1 MKIRCNNCYRILNQN
16 EEYCTSCGEY
26 SAKMHNAM
34 ITGNY
39 GPDNLGKF
47 KIGFGIFAIAGF
59 LVCGIL
65 QVVFS
70 IIESDETG
78 LRTNLYS
85 QTNSLF
91 LSSLCAILFCLILF
105 RKDLKSLWTPQK
117 KENILGVTLIGV
129 FVILI
134 CILLS
139 YLFNFTQIFP
149 KFTKDYLDYEGNIFF
164 DVKDT
169 CVSKILF
176 GTIVSSVVLEIACR
190 KFLIDALDDTLLG
203 DKAIYIITV
212 IVMTVFEIAW
222 VMSLDILVVS
232 IIVNIATTGIYMNT
246 NRNVIYNILLRIV
259 LYLVAGLLL
268 IL

>member
-1 MKIRCNNCYRILNQN
+1 MKIRCNNCYRVLNQN

-47 KIGFGIFAIAGF
+47 KIGFSIFAIAGF

-65 QVVFS
+65 QVIFS
-70 IIESDETG
+70 VIESDATG
-78 LRTNLYS
+78 FRTNLYS

-91 LSSLCAILFCLILF
+91 LSSFSAILFCLILF
-105 RKDLKSLWTPQK
+105 RKDLNTLWTPQNK
-117 KENILGVTLIGV
+117 NNILGVSLIGI
-129 FVILI
+129 FVITI
-134 CILLS
+134 SILLS
-139 YLFNFTQIFP
+139 YIFNFTQIFP
-149 KFTKDYLDYEGNIFF
+149 KFTKEYLEYAGNIFF
-164 DVKDT
+164 DFKGT
-169 CVSKILF
+169 CVFKILF
-176 GTIVSSVVLEIACR
+176 GTIVSTIVLEIACR

-203 DKAIYIITV
+203 DKAIYV
-212 IVMTVFEIAW
+212 ISVILMTIFEIAW
-222 VMSLDILVVS
+222 VMSIDILVVS
-232 IIVNIATTGIYMNT
+232 LIVNIATTGIYMNT
-246 NRNVIYNILLRIV
+246 NRNVVYNILLRII

>member
-1 MKIRCNNCYRILNQN
+1 MKIRCNNCYRVLNQN

-26 SAKMHNAM
+26 SEKMHNAM

-59 LVCGIL
+59 IVCGIL

-70 IIESDETG
+70 VIESDATG

-91 LSSLCAILFCLILF
+91 LSSICAILFCLILF
-105 RKDLKSLWTPQK
+105 RKDLNTLWTPQNK
-117 KENILGVTLIGV
+117 NNVLGVTLVGIL
-129 FVILI
+129 VITI
-134 CILLS
+134 SILLS

-149 KFTKDYLDYEGNIFF
+149 KFTKEYLENAGSIFF
-164 DVKDT
+164 DVKNT
-169 CVSKILF
+169 CIFKILF
-176 GTIVSSVVLEIACR
+176 GTIVSTIVLEIACR
-190 KFLIDALDDTLLG
+190 KFLVDALDDTLLG

-212 IVMTVFEIAW
+212 IVLTIFEIAW

-232 IIVNIATTGIYMNT
+232 LIVNIATTGIYMNT
-246 NRNVIYNILLRIV
+246 NRNVIYNILLRII

-268 IL
+268 VL

>member
-1 MKIRCNNCYRILNQN
+1 MKIRCNNCYRVLNQN

-47 KIGFGIFAIAGF
+47 KIGFAIFAIAGF
-59 LVCGIL
+59 IVCGIL

-70 IIESDETG
+70 VIESEATG
-78 LRTNLYS
+78 FRTNLYS

-91 LSSLCAILFCLILF
+91 LSSISAILFCLLLF
-105 RKDLKSLWTPQK
+105 RKDLNTLWTPQNK
-117 KENILGVTLIGV
+117 NNILGVTLVGI
-129 FVILI
+129 FVITI
-134 CILLS
+134 SILLS
-139 YLFNFTQIFP
+139 YLFNFTQVFP
-149 KFTKDYLDYEGNIFF
+149 KFSKEYLQYDGKIFF
-164 DVKDT
+164 DAKGT
-169 CVSKILF
+169 CVFKILF
-176 GTIVSSVVLEIACR
+176 GTIVSTIVLEIACR

-203 DKAIYIITV
+203 DKAIYVITV
-212 IVMTVFEIAW
+212 LLMTIFEIAW

-232 IIVNIATTGIYMNT
+232 LIVNIATTGIYMNT
-246 NRNVIYNILLRIV
+246 NRNVVYNILLRII